1 MLLLLGWA
9 GRPVDRSSSVT
20 AAITIEKQ
28 RERSSGSTSESW
40 DGMMMIALN
49 YHHPTTTTTAS
60 VRTASAP
67 LLFFG
72 TATTQ

>member
-49 YHHPTTTTTAS
+49 YHRTTTTTAN